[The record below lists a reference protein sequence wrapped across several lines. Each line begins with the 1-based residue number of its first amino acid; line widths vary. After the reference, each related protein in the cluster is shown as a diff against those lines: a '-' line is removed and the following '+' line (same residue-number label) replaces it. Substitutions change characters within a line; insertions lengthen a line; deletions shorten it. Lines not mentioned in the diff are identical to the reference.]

1 MLLCVSMSYCQHLIR
16 MALRILRCLWLLRS
30 LLLVRLS
37 EAVGQ
42 GKPTLYCVAL
52 VTPGGYEPH
61 LLAGQYALKAG
72 IFECDDFALVSNVS
86 ARRLFA
92 GHDSLLE
99 EISSKVYQIDTT
111 LFAPMLRGPPG
122 FDPSSPKQL
131 GNKGEKH
138 LANTPIFLHFWK
150 KLAEA
155 GVYKKYNYTVKV
167 DVDTVLLPARLSGLL
182 AGRDEGAR
190 YFLNTAKDMYGNF
203 LHGPVEIL
211 STAALSIFRNNSKE
225 CEKKI
230 SKLAYGEDF
239 WMNNCL
245 KHLKVHAVAG
255 LPLLYDMY
263 SYGAYAQKTCGWLIP
278 EKTTGHT
285 AMTFAAYHPYK
296 TFWEWMQCRM
306 QTGEAPGYPMELQKL
321 AASKADTPIAFEF
334 KYTRPGILGVLKDSR
349 ATVPVAVLL
358 VALCAAIVMSSAWAA
373 NIRRQCCGQKLY
385 IEANTVTAVTE
396 EQSFLNEEPNSPE
409 IEKFFPRAFQN

>member
-1 MLLCVSMSYCQHLIR
+1 
-16 MALRILRCLWLLRS
+16 
-30 LLLVRLS
+30 
-37 EAVGQ
+37 
-42 GKPTLYCVAL
+42 
-52 VTPGGYEPH
+52 
-61 LLAGQYALKAG
+61 
-72 IFECDDFALVSNVS
+72 
-86 ARRLFA
+86 
-92 GHDSLLE
+92 
-99 EISSKVYQIDTT
+99 
-111 LFAPMLRGPPG
+111 
-122 FDPSSPKQL
+122 
-131 GNKGEKH
+131 
-138 LANTPIFLHFWK
+138 
-150 KLAEA
+150 
-155 GVYKKYNYTVKV
+155 
-167 DVDTVLLPARLSGLL
+167 
-182 AGRDEGAR
+182 
-190 YFLNTAKDMYGNF
+190 MYGNF

-211 STAALSIFRNNSKE
+211 STAAFSIFRNNSKE

-263 SYGAYAQKTCGWLIP
+263 SYGAYAQKTCGSLIP

-349 ATVPVAVLL
+349 ATVPGAVLL

-409 IEKFFPRAFQN
+409 IEKIFPRAFQN